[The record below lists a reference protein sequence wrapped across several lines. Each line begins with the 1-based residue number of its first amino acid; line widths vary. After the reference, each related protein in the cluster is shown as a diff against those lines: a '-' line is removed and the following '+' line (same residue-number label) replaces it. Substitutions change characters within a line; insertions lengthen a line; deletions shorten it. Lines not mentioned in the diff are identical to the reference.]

1 MVNIAI
7 LCNTMEYLATRTA
20 ENTDSFVSDG
30 VQRTDPVKFPD
41 TPPMLKEMETC

>member
-1 MVNIAI
+1 
-7 LCNTMEYLATRTA
+7 MEYFATRA
-20 ENTDSFVSDG
+20 GENTSNFVPNG